1 MPLTLTAIPG
11 LPLFQPADDLAGTIL
26 TAMADAAM
34 TLADGDVLV
43 LAQKIVSKVENRF
56 VDLATITPSAAA
68 LELAATVGEDPRFV
82 EVILSESRS
91 VIRARAGVLIVE
103 HRAGTIMANAGI
115 DSSNVAP
122 ADGAERVLL
131 LPLDCDASA
140 AALRAQILAQT
151 GRNIAVIINDS
162 FGRAWRQGTVGVA
175 LGVAGLPA
183 LLDMRGRPDLFG
195 RILRVTE
202 TGFADEIAAAASLLM
217 GQADEGCPVILVRG
231 LSWSQPASDARA
243 LLRPRELDLFR

>member
-1 MPLTLTAIPG
+1 MPLTLTAVPG
-11 LPLFQPADDLAGTIL
+11 LPLFQPGDDLGAIIL
-26 TAMADAAM
+26 AALADAAM
-34 TLADGDVLV
+34 PLAEGDVLV
-43 LAQKIVSKVENRF
+43 LAQKIVSKAEDRF

-68 LELAATVGEDPRFV
+68 VELAASVGKDPRFV
-82 EVILSESRS
+82 EVILAESRA
-91 VIRARAGVLIVE
+91 VIRARPGVLIVE

-122 ADGAERVLL
+122 ADGVERVLL

-151 GRNIAVIINDS
+151 GRSVGVIINDS

-183 LLDMRGRPDLFG
+183 LLDMRGQPDLFG

-231 LSWSQPASDARA
+231 LAWSQPASDSRA
-243 LLRPRELDLFR
+243 LLRPRALDLFR